1 MNKLKQLFFIGL
13 TFLMPTMVFAQSG
26 APTLTQDWKNTSGLP
41 VQGTASYGVGYN
53 GTVYVNYTTGELQ
66 AFSNGTS
73 STVTTGLGGGK
84 GITRDSKGNLLILDQ
99 SIGSASSM
107 NSVKLYNATTK
118 KLSSVNIT
126 LPEGITSSS
135 RMDITGRAVGDF
147 FSETGAAVFFCGEGQ
162 KSVSKIFF
170 ANGAQVVDKSKAIP
184 ATITYASKTVSLD
197 ATTIA
202 VPLTDDPE
210 SDEIAIRVRGGVN
223 FYYYNGTAWTAYK
236 EIGGICTNS
245 GGDIFTLNG
254 TLYTIEPAKINATK
268 AYYDG
273 FQIVDRSTN
282 TVVATHAEEI
292 TSAQNTGCYGTSLT
306 IEKISDYKV
315 RIYQYHS
322 TATSG
327 AAMVAQYTFG
337 WDIEDLPK
345 KNAFAYDIKREITTV
360 DGEDIYNVSYRLSA
374 PAESAT
380 VEVWMNGTTKIKEY
394 VGTTNARLVDGVV
407 DNLNTVSIPSEE
419 LRGGK
424 SDNLVFKV
432 TVKSTPVNEPTLYS
446 KSYKFFS
453 PYGLAVNNC
462 EDSESFGRIFA
473 TETSTNAI
481 SKTTYMSSSANGG
494 IGTGVYAFDPLFDPI
509 TNENGGYGFKCGM
522 TTSATGAKYSDVSE
536 YILDVKRLAMS
547 EDGRLFVGRQNPNYT
562 GLWEIDPDDL
572 TGSVNMIFGEADKT
586 HNIIAMSVQG
596 SGENLKIAL
605 LENAVSG
612 FSATAANN
620 KLNIYNLGNARL
632 WAESAP
638 SPIATKVVCPTH
650 TNICFNPDGTA
661 VMVGQYKAGFTPSET
676 TPSYENYLLSSGTA
690 NWTDITTKS
699 WGGAMAWNVDG
710 TLFAMAK
717 AQKTVGV
724 YTVDVNAEGVPTFT
738 EKWSFDTTCGSYTTA
753 LAFDV
758 ANNLYVASNSS
769 EVIKCWVLPN
779 TEAVT
784 VSARSEYITSG
795 VEDVLQPAV
804 AKAYGARGEIH
815 IQGEFNSL
823 SVYTM
828 SGQAVVT
835 ETCDDVIPVAK
846 GYYIVVV
853 DGNAQKVAV
862 R

>member
-1 MNKLKQLFFIGL
+1 M
-13 TFLMPTMVFAQSG
+13 QS
-26 APTLTQDWKNTSGLP
+26 
-41 VQGTASYGVGYN
+41 TASYGVGYN

-66 AFSNGTS
+66 AFSNGIS

-84 GITRDSKGNLLILDQ
+84 GITRDSKGNLLILDKAL
-99 SIGSASSM
+99 GDASMS
-107 NSVKLYNATTK
+107 SVKLYNATTK
-118 KLSSVNIT
+118 KLSSINIT
-126 LPEGITSSS
+126 LPEGITSS

-147 FSETGAAVFFCGEGQ
+147 FSETGAAVFFCGNGQ
-162 KSVSKIFF
+162 TSVSKIFF
-170 ANGAQVVDKSKAIP
+170 ANGAQVVEKTKAIP
-184 ATITYASKTVSLD
+184 ATITYASKTVAFD
-197 ATTIA
+197 GTTIA

-210 SDEIAIRVRGGVN
+210 SDEIAIRKRTDVD
-223 FYYYNGTAWTAYK
+223 FKYYNGTAWTAYRRK
-236 EIGGICTNS
+236 GGICSNS

-292 TSAQNTGCYGTSLT
+292 TAAQNMGSYGTSLT

-322 TATSG
+322 TETSG
-327 AAMVAQYTFG
+327 VAMVAQYTFG

-345 KNAFAYDIKREITTV
+345 KNAFAYDITVKETAV
-360 DGEDIYNVSYRLSA
+360 DGEDNKYIYDVSYRLSA

-380 VEVWMNGTTKIKEY
+380 VEVWLNGETKIKEY
-394 VGTTNARLVDGVV
+394 AGTTNASLVNGVV

-432 TVKSTPVNEPTLYS
+432 SVISTPVSQPTLYS

-453 PYGLAVNNC
+453 PYGLAINNC

-481 SKTTYMSSSANGG
+481 SKTKYMSSSANGG

-509 TNENGGYGFKCGM
+509 KNENGGYGFKCGM
-522 TTSATGAKYSDVSE
+522 TTSAAGAKYSNGST

-562 GLWEIDPDDL
+562 GLWEINPNDL
-572 TGSVNMIFGEADKT
+572 TGNVNMIFGEDKT
-586 HNIIAMSVQG
+586 HNIIAISVQG

-605 LENAVSG
+605 LENAESG

-620 KLNIYNLGNARL
+620 KLNIYNLGFAGS
-632 WAESAP
+632 WAEGAP
-638 SPIATKVVCPTH
+638 SPIATKVVCPQH

-661 VMVGQYKAGFTPSET
+661 VMVGQYSGNNFTPSKT

-690 NWTDITTKS
+690 NWADIITKS

-710 TLFAMAK
+710 TLFAMANG
-717 AQKTVGV
+717 QNNVGV

-738 EKWSFDTTCGSYTTA
+738 EIWSFDTKCGSYTTA

-784 VSARSEYITSG
+784 VSAFTSSPISG

>member
-1 MNKLKQLFFIGL
+1 MNKLKQIFFIGL
-13 TFLMPTMVFAQSG
+13 AFLMPTMVFAQSG

-41 VQGTASYGVGYN
+41 VQSTASYGVGYN
-53 GTVYVNYTTGELQ
+53 GTVYVNYTSGELQ

-73 STVTTGLGGGK
+73 STVTTGLGSGK
-84 GITRDSKGNLLILDQ
+84 GITRDSKGNLLILDKAL
-99 SIGSASSM
+99 GSASSM

-118 KLSSVNIT
+118 KLSSINIT
-126 LPEGITSSS
+126 LPEGITSS

-147 FSETGAAVFFCGEGQ
+147 FSETGAAVFFCGNL
-162 KSVSKIFF
+162 KTNVSKIFF
-170 ANGAQVVDKSKAIP
+170 KNGAQVVEKTKAIP
-184 ATITYASKTVSLD
+184 TSITFD
-197 ATTIA
+197 GTTIA

-210 SDEIAIRVRGGVN
+210 SDEIAIRKRTDVD
-223 FYYYNGTAWTAYK
+223 FKYYNGAAWTAYK
-236 EIGGICTNS
+236 NVGGICSNS

-254 TLYTIEPAKINATK
+254 TLYTIEPAKINATSS
-268 AYYDG
+268 YYDG

-292 TSAQNTGCYGTSLT
+292 TTAENRGSYGTSLT

-327 AAMVAQYTFG
+327 VAMVAQYTFG

-345 KNAFAYDIKREITTV
+345 KNAFAYDITVEETAV
-360 DGEDIYNVSYRLSA
+360 DGEDNKYIYDVSYRLSA

-380 VEVWMNGTTKIKEY
+380 VEVWLNGKTKIKEY
-394 VGTTNARLVDGVV
+394 EGTTNASLVNGVV
-407 DNLNTVSIPSEE
+407 ENLNKVSIPSEE

-432 TVKSTPVNEPTLYS
+432 SVVSTPVSEPTLYS

-462 EDSESFGRIFA
+462 EDSKSFGRIFA
-473 TETSTNAI
+473 TETSTDAI
-481 SKTTYMSSSANGG
+481 SRTTYMSSSAKGG

-509 TNENGGYGFKCGM
+509 TNKDGGYGFKCGM
-522 TTSATGAKYSDVSE
+522 TTSASGAKYSDGT

-562 GLWEIDPDDL
+562 GLWEIKPNDL
-572 TGSVNMIFGEADKT
+572 NLAASEIFGENDKT

-620 KLNIYNLGNARL
+620 KLNIYNLGGAWS
-632 WAESAP
+632 WAEGAP
-638 SPIATKVVCPTH
+638 SKAIATKVVCPTH

-661 VMVGQYKAGFTPSET
+661 VMVGQYKTGFTPSKT

-690 NWTDITTKS
+690 NWADIETS
-699 WGGAMAWNVDG
+699 SYGSAMAWNVDG

-717 AQKTVGV
+717 AKNTVGV

-738 EKWSFDTTCGSYTTA
+738 EKWSITTECGTNTTA

-758 ANNLYVASNSS
+758 ANNLYVASNSN

-784 VSARSEYITSG
+784 VSAFTTSPISG

>member
-1 MNKLKQLFFIGL
+1 
-13 TFLMPTMVFAQSG
+13 MP
-26 APTLTQDWKNTSGLP
+26 
-41 VQGTASYGVGYN
+41 Y
-53 GTVYVNYTTGELQ
+53 
-66 AFSNGTS
+66 
-73 STVTTGLGGGK
+73 
-84 GITRDSKGNLLILDQ
+84 
-99 SIGSASSM
+99 
-107 NSVKLYNATTK
+107 
-118 KLSSVNIT
+118 
-126 LPEGITSSS
+126 
-135 RMDITGRAVGDF
+135 DITVD
-147 FSETGAAVFFCGEGQ
+147 ETA
-162 KSVSKIFF
+162 
-170 ANGAQVVDKSKAIP
+170 
-184 ATITYASKTVSLD
+184 
-197 ATTIA
+197 
-202 VPLTDDPE
+202 
-210 SDEIAIRVRGGVN
+210 
-223 FYYYNGTAWTAYK
+223 
-236 EIGGICTNS
+236 
-245 GGDIFTLNG
+245 
-254 TLYTIEPAKINATK
+254 
-268 AYYDG
+268 
-273 FQIVDRSTN
+273 
-282 TVVATHAEEI
+282 
-292 TSAQNTGCYGTSLT
+292 
-306 IEKISDYKV
+306 
-315 RIYQYHS
+315 
-322 TATSG
+322 
-327 AAMVAQYTFG
+327 
-337 WDIEDLPK
+337 
-345 KNAFAYDIKREITTV
+345 V
-360 DGEDIYNVSYRLSA
+360 DGEDNKYIYDVSYRLSA

-380 VEVWMNGTTKIKEY
+380 VEVWLNNTTKIKEY

-407 DNLNTVSIPSEE
+407 DNLNKVSIPSEE
-419 LRGGK
+419 LRGGE

-432 TVKSTPVNEPTLYS
+432 SVISTPVSQPTLYS

-453 PYGLAVNNC
+453 PYGLAINNC
-462 EDSESFGRIFA
+462 EDSKSFGRIFA
-473 TETSTNAI
+473 TETSTHAMNT
-481 SKTTYMSSSANGG
+481 SLTNYTTYMSSSAKGG

-509 TNENGGYGFKCGM
+509 TNKDGGYGFKCGM
-522 TTSATGAKYSDVSE
+522 TTSATDAKYSDVSE

-562 GLWEIDPDDL
+562 GLWEINPNDL
-572 TGSVNMIFGEADKT
+572 NLSGSMIFGETDKT

-605 LENAVSG
+605 LENAKSG

-620 KLNIYNLGNARL
+620 KLNIYNLGGAWS
-632 WAESAP
+632 WAEGAP
-638 SPIATKVVCPTH
+638 SKAIATKVVCPQH

-661 VMVGQYKAGFTPSET
+661 VMVGQYKSGFTPSPT

-690 NWTDITTKS
+690 NWYDNSFSS

-724 YTVDVNAEGVPTFT
+724 YSVDVNAEGVPTFT
-738 EKWSFDTTCGSYTTA
+738 EKWSFNTTCGSYTTA

>member
-1 MNKLKQLFFIGL
+1 
-13 TFLMPTMVFAQSG
+13 MPTMVFAQSG

-41 VQGTASYGVGYN
+41 VQSTASYGVGYN
-53 GTVYVNYTTGELQ
+53 GTVYVNYASGELQ
-66 AFSNGTS
+66 AFSNGSS

-84 GITRDSKGNLLILDQ
+84 GITRDSKGNLLILDKE
-99 SIGSASSM
+99 IGSKYSM

-118 KLSSVNIT
+118 KLSSSINIT
-126 LPEGITSSS
+126 LPDGIESS

-147 FSETGAAVFFCGEGQ
+147 FSETGAAVFFCGDGQ

-170 ANGAQVVDKSKAIP
+170 KNGAQVVDKSKAI
-184 ATITYASKTVSLD
+184 TTSITFD
-197 ATTIA
+197 GTTIA

-210 SDEIAIRVRGGVN
+210 SDEIAIRKRTDVD
-223 FYYYNGTAWTAYK
+223 FKYYNGTTWTAYK
-236 EIGGICTNS
+236 RIGGICSNS

-254 TLYTIEPAKINATK
+254 TLYTIEPAKINATEN
-268 AYYDG
+268 YYDG
-273 FQIVDRSTN
+273 FQIVDRTTN

-292 TSAQNTGCYGTSLT
+292 TTAKNEGCYGTSLT

-327 AAMVAQYTFG
+327 TAMVAQYTFG

-345 KNAFAYDIKREITTV
+345 KNAFAYDITMEETAV
-360 DGEDIYNVSYRLSA
+360 DGEDNKYIYDVSYRLSA

-380 VEVWMNGTTKIKEY
+380 VEVWLNGETKIKEY
-394 VGTTNARLVDGVV
+394 EGTTNASLVNGVV
-407 DNLNTVSIPSEE
+407 ENLNTVSIPSEE

-432 TVKSTPVNEPTLYS
+432 SVVSTPVSEPTLYS

-462 EDSESFGRIFA
+462 EESKSFGRIFA

-509 TNENGGYGFKCGM
+509 KNENGGYGFKCGM

-536 YILDVKRLAMS
+536 YILDVKRLAVS

-562 GLWEIDPDDL
+562 GLWEINPNDL
-572 TGSVNMIFGEADKT
+572 NLSGSMIFGETDKT

-605 LENAVSG
+605 LENAKPG

-620 KLNIYNLGNARL
+620 KLNIYNLGGAWS
-632 WAESAP
+632 WAEGAP
-638 SPIATKVVCPTH
+638 SKAIATKVVCPQH

-661 VMVGQYKAGFTPSET
+661 VMVGQYKAGFTASDT

-690 NWTDITTKS
+690 NWADIITQS

-710 TLFAMAK
+710 TLFAMANGRY
-717 AQKTVGV
+717 TVGV
-724 YTVDVNAEGVPTFT
+724 YSVDVNAEGVPTFT
-738 EKWSFDTTCGSYTTA
+738 EKWSFTTTCGSYTTA

-779 TEAVT
+779 KEAVT
-784 VSARSEYITSG
+784 VSASSQYTTSG
-795 VEDVLQPAV
+795 VEDVLQPVV